1 MNTWHTYTGFIQNR
15 GPQEIR
21 SGAWRR
27 KQCTTN
33 LWIWSHNRHTNIY
46 LFLQKKSISQ
56 LFSLVLRFLRFV
68 TLPGE
73 KKMAARIHGG
83 AGAGAAT
90 ALSTFNPKKLVAPS
104 RTNLPGPDFEI
115 EICILICEILGVSL
129 FWFFFFG
136 LMQQQRGAARDAL
149 WLLLDLMRVRA
160 SELVTLRNWLRMLLL
175 RYVCFSLWL
184 IVHMFESAMIHG
196 SFLFCRRRRRH
207 LPPLALGMCFVF
219 CVQFMLCKLVFDF
232 TMELSWT

>member
-129 FWFFFFG
+129 FWFFFF
-136 LMQQQRGAARDAL
+136 LVWCNSSEEQQEMHCGCC
-149 WLLLDLMRVRA
+149 WIWC
-160 SELVTLRNWLRMLLL
+160 E
-175 RYVCFSLWL
+175 
-184 IVHMFESAMIHG
+184 
-196 SFLFCRRRRRH
+196 
-207 LPPLALGMCFVF
+207 
-219 CVQFMLCKLVFDF
+219 
-232 TMELSWT
+232 